1 MNGWRMDAAGDKAD
15 PALSEAERALGI
27 FISDIPMAPE
37 EQISWRVATHPI
49 LYEAYEGGPFV
60 SAKGIHYPRDCLE
73 IKYVAGNTLL
83 AASDKGQ
90 ASDSLKQTLTLLPQP
105 RKHDRFMELKN
116 RRRIKNSL
124 LIFVSAEGSFS
135 KSLNWQPI
143 EDGSGIQI
151 NELDSD
157 IMDMVKDESAEP
169 DIPRNP

>member
-1 MNGWRMDAAGDKAD
+1 
-15 PALSEAERALGI
+15 
-27 FISDIPMAPE
+27 MAPK

-105 RKHDRFMELKN
+105 RKHDRFMELEN
-116 RRRIKNSL
+116 RRIKNSL
-124 LIFVSAEGSFS
+124 LRFVSAEGSFN

-151 NELDSD
+151 NELDSE
-157 IMDMVKDESAEP
+157 IMDMVKDTKS
-169 DIPRNP
+169 PRSSPPAQSFVLAGKEGTFTEGFLKAVSNSQTYEEFRS